1 MKLKHV
7 QSFPEKIKSV
17 LPDPLL
23 LIMGL
28 TMSKGNTVTICKEI
42 TVFSICMV
50 SLCWVSMFIL
60 LPLLWI
66 GIRYSRQ
73 LKNRKIRIL
82 YRFTCAQ
89 LFIAGT
95 MFPIHF
101 LFQFPFSG
109 YCDNFTRIAFT
120 ASISLIA
127 YYLSLI
133 GIYTLYLIR
142 FESLTQHT
150 QSPHKSRCSTFIRQ
164 FLKFGIFAEIILFIL
179 VVWWDIEVYYYL
191 GVKDRESML
200 FWWSLLIPTFLS
212 FGIVNVFF
220 NLVLLLVFLHR
231 MSIISHTIYAND
243 NESKIASI
251 VEPVAVYTSSFIF
264 VFFTTLTQTV
274 YGALRGH
281 LYINSNNVY
290 MFQLLLINLDIL
302 TNCIAL
308 NAQFE
313 PMQQMLREKHKRWY
327 EMCCLCW
334 VKKVSKQIQL
344 NAMKQSKRK
353 DSGSSNNKG
362 NEEIWAIGDTTCDAY
377 RVKATEEPWH
387 PESTKATPCS
397 AVTVTFVIDES
408 KPIHKKQDTEPEFDS
423 QLTTTS
429 DLARGEFKRKYNVP
443 PDTDQER

>member
-133 GIYTLYLIR
+133 CIYGLYLII
-142 FESLTQHT
+142 FESHP
-150 QSPHKSRCSTFIRQ
+150 PHKSRCSTFIRQ
-164 FLKFGIFAEIILFIL
+164 FMKFIL
-179 VVWWDIEVYYYL
+179 VIWWDIEVYYYV
-191 GVKDRESML
+191 GVNDMESFL
-200 FWWSLLIPTFLS
+200 FWWSLLIPTYLS
-212 FGIVNVFF
+212 FDLEVNIDAF
-220 NLVLLLVFLHR
+220 NLKVNIDGFQHAFLDVLS
-231 MSIISHTIYAND
+231 SICLIKNITVD
-243 NESKIASI
+243 IAI
-251 VEPVAVYTSSFIF
+251 I
-264 VFFTTLTQTV
+264 
-274 YGALRGH
+274 
-281 LYINSNNVY
+281 
-290 MFQLLLINLDIL
+290 
-302 TNCIAL
+302 
-308 NAQFE
+308 
-313 PMQQMLREKHKRWY
+313 
-327 EMCCLCW
+327 
-334 VKKVSKQIQL
+334 
-344 NAMKQSKRK
+344 
-353 DSGSSNNKG
+353 
-362 NEEIWAIGDTTCDAY
+362 
-377 RVKATEEPWH
+377 
-387 PESTKATPCS
+387 
-397 AVTVTFVIDES
+397 
-408 KPIHKKQDTEPEFDS
+408 
-423 QLTTTS
+423 
-429 DLARGEFKRKYNVP
+429 
-443 PDTDQER
+443 